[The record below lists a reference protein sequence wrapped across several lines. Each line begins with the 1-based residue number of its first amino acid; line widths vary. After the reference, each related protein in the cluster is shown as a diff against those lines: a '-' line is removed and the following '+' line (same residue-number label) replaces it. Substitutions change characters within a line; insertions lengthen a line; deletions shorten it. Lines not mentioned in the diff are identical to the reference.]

1 MKKIILIVVLIGI
14 AAFAVW
20 GFNKTIAMSM
30 PEPEFKL
37 FDAGQKFVHYE
48 KYGEFINEGEPAYK
62 YKIEDRQGLAAAVGE
77 GIYPNTSVYKDPV
90 YKEFQKEGSLQGDR
104 WGFIGIDDTKLAFYK
119 WASLTDE
126 NPGVREFYTALLLEN
141 ASLAIQSIKGFHSVI
156 VNYPK
161 TISFTY
167 WNTPWSPSQTCM
179 QNITYLTRKYPF
191 LGMKLTG
198 ADIKIEN
205 GYDLDPSNDIFYVK
219 PGRVVKCKPRDL
231 LEFQDSSRLKG
242 VNRSVGKGKVKLI
255 QFDSGDWQFSVDGK
269 PFMVKAVAY
278 SPALIGQSPDEGTL
292 SDWAKGT
299 AMYKAWVDK
308 NRNNRQDPDEK
319 EAGDFQLMKEMG
331 VNTIRIYDHEQ
342 NSNQELFRE
351 MHKKYGFMLIMGDL
365 LGTYAVGSGVS
376 WYRGT
381 NYDDPVQQE
390 RLKERVRK
398 MVTKYKDEPYVLM
411 WMLGNETNYG
421 VANSAKRFPRPFYKF
436 VNEVAKMIKEI
447 DPNHPVAVCNGD
459 LLYLDIFAALCPDV
473 DILGTNSYRG
483 WHGFGFWKDVKRA
496 CNKPVI
502 ITEFG
507 APAYWDAHT
516 ESEAERAQAE
526 YHIGSWTD
534 IKYNSAGYGAGNALG
549 GVVFEWV
556 DEWWKAYEPML
567 HDTHK
572 QWPGPVKG
580 GWFYEEWLGLT
591 SQGDGKNSPFMRQL
605 RKSYFAYKKMWNP
618 TFSDK
623 LWDLWYT
630 IVIYLAW

>member
-1 MKKIILIVVLIGI
+1 MKKILIIIAVLFIGV
-14 AAFAVW
+14 FAW
-20 GFNKTIAMSM
+20 GMNKTISDSM
-30 PEPEFKL
+30 PKPLFVLFEPGVKYVKY
-37 FDAGQKFVHYE
+37 D
-48 KYGEFINEGEPAYK
+48 KYGEFINEGEPTYK
-62 YKIEDRQGLAAAVGE
+62 YKITERQKLAAAVGE

-90 YKEFQKEGSLQGDR
+90 YKEYNKEGRLQGDR
-104 WGFIGIDDTKLAFYK
+104 WAFTGIEDTKLAFYK

-126 NPGVREFYTALLLEN
+126 SPGVKEFYVAMLLEN
-141 ASLAIQSIKGFHSVI
+141 ADNAIQSIKAFHSVV

-167 WNTPWSPSQTCM
+167 WNTPWSPAQTCIT
-179 QNITYLTRKYPF
+179 NIQYLTRRYPF
-191 LGMKLTG
+191 LGMKLVG

-205 GYDLDPSNDIFYVK
+205 GYDLDPSNDIYYVK
-219 PGRVVKCKPRDL
+219 PGRVVKCKPSDL
-231 LEFQDSSRLKG
+231 LEKMDAGRLKG
-242 VNRSVGKGKVKLI
+242 IKKTIGGGNVKLV
-255 QFDSGDWQFSVDGK
+255 QYDSGDWQFVVGGK

-278 SPALIGQSPDEGTL
+278 SPTKLGQSPDEGTL
-292 SDWAKGT
+292 TDWTKGD

-319 EAGDFQLMKEMG
+319 PVGDFQLMKEMG
-331 VNTIRIYDHEQ
+331 VNTIRIYDYEQ
-342 NSNQELFRE
+342 NSNKEMFRE
-351 MHKKYGFMLIMGDL
+351 MHKKHGLMLIMGDL

-381 NYDDPVQQE
+381 NYDDPKQQE
-390 RLKERVRK
+390 KLKARVRK
-398 MVTKYKDEPYVLM
+398 MVETYKDEPYILM

-459 LLYLDIFAALCPDV
+459 ILYLDIYGSLCPDV

-483 WHGFGFWKDVKRA
+483 WHGFGFWKDVKMA
-496 CNKPVI
+496 CDKPVI

-507 APAYWDAHT
+507 APAYWEAHT

-526 YHIGSWTD
+526 YHIGSWND
-534 IKYNSAGYGAGNALG
+534 IRYNSAGYGAGNALG

-556 DEWWKAYEPML
+556 DEWWKAYEPSL

-591 SQGDGKNSPFMRQL
+591 SQGDGKNSPYMRQL
-605 RKSYFAYKKMWNP
+605 RKGYFAYKSMWSP
-618 TFSDK
+618 SICDK